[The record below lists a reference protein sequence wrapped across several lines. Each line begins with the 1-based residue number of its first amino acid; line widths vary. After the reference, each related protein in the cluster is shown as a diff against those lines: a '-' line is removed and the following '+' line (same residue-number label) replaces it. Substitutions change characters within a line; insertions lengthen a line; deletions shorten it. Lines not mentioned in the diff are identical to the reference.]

1 MSRKFILQAKSSLP
15 LKYPLLNHNI
25 KNTCAMFSCVG
36 TLGYVLQD
44 LDATGISE
52 RQLQNSPLEQKGTAQ
67 VSF

>member
-1 MSRKFILQAKSSLP
+1 ML
-15 LKYPLLNHNI
+15 
-25 KNTCAMFSCVG
+25 G

-52 RQLQNSPLEQKGTAQ
+52 RQFQNSPLEQKGTAQ